1 MTVTEGV
8 LDALLSTLQD
18 KLHDVGSSYG
28 IGLLF
33 FAFGLP
39 SLSRTIHMP
48 LVAVDVD
55 EEDAVQTALAS
66 PAPQHRL
73 IPASIYV
80 LVSGRDTESLFRQL
94 LRLSDVVVEV
104 IRQNPTLSGSVMLAQ
119 ATDISFSPAIE
130 VRSEFIRASSIRVLI
145 RVAVT

>member
-1 MTVTEGV
+1 MTVTEDV
-8 LDALLSTLQD
+8 LDALLSALQD
-18 KLHDVGSSYG
+18 KMPDVGSSYG
-28 IGLLF
+28 IGVLS

-39 SLSRTIHMP
+39 SLSRSTHMP
-48 LVAVDVD
+48 LIAVDVD

-73 IPASIYV
+73 IPASVYV

-104 IRQNPTLSGSVMLAQ
+104 VRQNPTLGGAVMLAQ

-130 VRSEFIRASSIRVLI
+130 VRSEFIRASSIRVLV